1 MTSRGRIYQNTSR
14 WLLVWGEVRSKYV
27 QSTKNKYVWRL
38 NSEYKAVLSYISR
51 MTKQKI
57 NTKLIDALVSGKFK
71 RRNNLFKLEIP
82 LKRRMSF
89 AQNLQPTWKQKPSGK
104 WSVRTGAL
112 KFWDNIVLVHLL
124 SLNSVVIS
132 HSSIAVQ
139 WNCFC
144 GW

>member
-1 MTSRGRIYQNTSR
+1 MFEGWSQKK
-14 WLLVWGEVRSKYV
+14 V
-27 QSTKNKYVWRL
+27 
-38 NSEYKAVLSYISR
+38 VLSYISR

-57 NTKLIDALVSGKFK
+57 NTRLIDALVSGKFK
-71 RRNNLFKLEIP
+71 RRNNLFKLEIL

-132 HSSIAVQ
+132 NSHSSITVQ

-144 GW
+144 DW

>member
-1 MTSRGRIYQNTSR
+1 MRGSTFKV
-14 WLLVWGEVRSKYV
+14 LK
-27 QSTKNKYVWRL
+27 STKNKYVWRL
-38 NSEYKAVLSYISR
+38 KSEYKAVLSYISR

-144 GW
+144 DW